1 MIVVVALYYIQ
12 LLCHHLFSTFPTP
25 RSLPFP
31 SLVPFPS
38 LQSPSTADDEKCSLI
53 KVPHTRC
60 PSNRFHWVL
69 MRWWFFQ
76 SVLAVGGGDLWTEL
90 PCNAISGI
98 TGNFTVPKLLIEYH
112 GCGLNASGP
121 GINRLKLLFR
131 GAEHGMFIQ
140 ANHETIPK
148 LKAP

>member
-1 MIVVVALYYIQ
+1 M
-12 LLCHHLFSTFPTP
+12 
-25 RSLPFP
+25 
-31 SLVPFPS
+31 
-38 LQSPSTADDEKCSLI
+38 
-53 KVPHTRC
+53 
-60 PSNRFHWVL
+60 
-69 MRWWFFQ
+69 
-76 SVLAVGGGDLWTEL
+76 GGGDLWTEL

-98 TGNFTVPKLLIEYH
+98 TGNFTVPKLLIEYQ

-148 LKAP
+148 LKAPLIEDGWCLTLGLLCNYLGDCERELYQNLGLK